1 MTTPSGRFFKE
12 YFILEFQKCIT
23 GTIRETRIGR
33 NQQNVRNKERG
44 LKTAVETNTLSTN
57 NIFYVIFQFFY
68 VQQYLLEAVQKV
80 ANEYIPSTPAVAPW
94 LDMLFY
100 VRQYLGLQETSPHC
114 FGIGGSMGFHCQKQQ
129 DQMYC
134 LGLQLPTYIAEA
146 GIKPTVKNNRM
157 QKQ

>member
-44 LKTAVETNTLSTN
+44 LKTAVETNILSTN

-68 VQQYLLEAVQKV
+68 V
-80 ANEYIPSTPAVAPW
+80 
-94 LDMLFY
+94 
-100 VRQYLGLQETSPHC
+100 
-114 FGIGGSMGFHCQKQQ
+114 
-129 DQMYC
+129 
-134 LGLQLPTYIAEA
+134 
-146 GIKPTVKNNRM
+146 
-157 QKQ
+157 